1 MFNIFSPSARIRSH
15 AGKQLEKY
23 SSPSKDFFTL
33 IILSSAIVSLGLI
46 LNNSAIIIG
55 GMLVAPLITPIFGF
69 SLNILILRFR
79 ELGKPLLSI
88 LLGTMSAV
96 IISALIGYLANFI
109 DGSSLK
115 ATNEIIS
122 RVQPDIFYFLVA
134 FFSGLAGSY
143 AYVSEKIS
151 ASVTGI
157 AISVA
162 LIPPLAVAGLSIAMQ
177 NWNHLE
183 SSLILYLL
191 NLIGI
196 FFGSIIMFIILGFG
210 QDIEN

>member
-1 MFNIFSPSARIRSH
+1 MFNIFSSSARIRSH
-15 AGKQLEKY
+15 AERQLGKY

-55 GMLVAPLITPIFGF
+55 GMVVAPLITPIFGF
-69 SLNILILRFR
+69 SLNILILRFK
-79 ELGKPLLSI
+79 ELGKSLLSI
-88 LLGTMSAV
+88 LLGTISAI
-96 IISALIGYLANFI
+96 IISTLIGYLAYFV
-109 DGSSLK
+109 DESYLQT
-115 ATNEIIS
+115 TNEIIS

-134 FFSGLAGSY
+134 LFSGLAGSY

-151 ASVTGI
+151 ASITGI

-162 LIPPLAVAGLSIAMQ
+162 LLPPLSVAGLSIAMQ
-177 NWNHLE
+177 NWQHLE
-183 SSLILYLL
+183 SSLILYLF

-210 QDIEN
+210 KDIEN